1 MRKSFII
8 DSNAVQNAKT
18 KDKKMI
24 TLNDYLYSGDTVFR
38 ILKKYSEDLKR
49 AAEENQSEVNLL
61 HYYFLM
67 QIMELLEH
75 NDFLTA
81 QSQKIREFYQYM
93 AKQYPYL
100 SFTFKGRIKSLIRA
114 EAKFNG
120 YIVAYVYDYYL
131 KNHAYPPVDELKE
144 RLTRFRDLIAYRIV
158 ISMPKCHVRDERE
171 REQEEIRHLYEI
183 ANRLKVFLEE
193 RGFIAEPAGGVKL
206 SDSPLLNEDVRPY
219 YRDYIVNEESDGY
232 RSLHI
237 TFFDNSAHCY
247 VEMQLRTKTMDDIA
261 EIGPANHLGYEKKQ
275 ERERARRDVIPVGEC
290 IYFDEAYERGM
301 KLQQLEL
308 SKLDVNMFAAIDNS
322 LINDGCGL
330 YRGRLILPYEHLSRF
345 QND

>member
-1 MRKSFII
+1 
-8 DSNAVQNAKT
+8 
-18 KDKKMI
+18 MI

-49 AAEENQSEVNLL
+49 AAEENQSEVDLL
-61 HYYFLM
+61 HYYFLL

-193 RGFIAEPAGGVKL
+193 RGFTAEPAGGVKL

-237 TFFDNSAHCY
+237 TFFDNSAHC
-247 VEMQLRTKTMDDIA
+247 
-261 EIGPANHLGYEKKQ
+261 
-275 ERERARRDVIPVGEC
+275 
-290 IYFDEAYERGM
+290 
-301 KLQQLEL
+301 
-308 SKLDVNMFAAIDNS
+308 
-322 LINDGCGL
+322 
-330 YRGRLILPYEHLSRF
+330 
-345 QND
+345 

>member
-1 MRKSFII
+1 MKIVSKRGRKNAALFAFMRKSFII

-38 ILKKYSEDLKR
+38 ILKKYTEDLKCV
-49 AAEENQSEVNLL
+49 AEENDSEVDRL
-61 HYYFLM
+61 HCNFLM

-120 YIVAYVYDYYL
+120 YIVEHVYNYYL

-144 RLTRFRDLIAYRIV
+144 RLSCFRDLIAYRIV
-158 ISMPKCHVRDERE
+158 ISMPKCHVGDEKERE
-171 REQEEIRHLYEI
+171 E
-183 ANRLKVFLEE
+183 
-193 RGFIAEPAGGVKL
+193 
-206 SDSPLLNEDVRPY
+206 
-219 YRDYIVNEESDGY
+219 
-232 RSLHI
+232 
-237 TFFDNSAHCY
+237 T
-247 VEMQLRTKTMDDIA
+247 
-261 EIGPANHLGYEKKQ
+261 
-275 ERERARRDVIPVGEC
+275 
-290 IYFDEAYERGM
+290 
-301 KLQQLEL
+301 
-308 SKLDVNMFAAIDNS
+308 
-322 LINDGCGL
+322 IN
-330 YRGRLILPYEHLSRF
+330 
-345 QND
+345 